1 MSSFQSSEEERHDQE
16 TDPKRV
22 FGPTVERLPLM
33 LAGFGIAVIV
43 GTALTFGG
51 AVGVVASLLIEVL
64 FLLVTVPLTLLLVL
78 GIARMTDLYFGT
90 LGQAIVRLTSFF
102 VASEALLILAVLGV
116 GHFGDFSVAIVVLL
130 ACLSISFWLFV
141 ALFDLDPVEALGT
154 FKVLVAFSCALAFQ
168 SLVIWALFMLRRI
181 LMFGFPF

>member
-16 TDPKRV
+16 TDSTRV

-33 LAGFGIAVIV
+33 LVGFGIAVIV
-43 GTALTFGG
+43 GTAFTFGG
-51 AVGVVASLLIEVL
+51 AAGVMASLLIDVL
-64 FLLVTVPLTLLLVL
+64 FLLVTIPLTLLLVL

-102 VASEALLILAVLGV
+102 VASEALLILAVLGL
-116 GHFGDFSVAIVVLL
+116 GHLGDFSVAIVVLL
-130 ACLSISFWLFV
+130 VCLSILFWLFV

-154 FKVLVAFSCALAFQ
+154 FKVLVVFSCALAFQ
-168 SLVIWALFMLRRI
+168 SLVIWALCVLRRMT
-181 LMFGFPF
+181 MFGFPF

>member
-33 LAGFGIAVIV
+33 LVGFGIAVIV
-43 GTALTFGG
+43 GTALTFGS

-102 VASEALLILAVLGV
+102 VASEGAADPGR
-116 GHFGDFSVAIVVLL
+116 FGRRTLRRFFRGDRGAAGLPEHL
-130 ACLSISFWLFV
+130 
-141 ALFDLDPVEALGT
+141 
-154 FKVLVAFSCALAFQ
+154 VLV
-168 SLVIWALFMLRRI
+168 VR
-181 LMFGFPF
+181 GPF

>member
-1 MSSFQSSEEERHDQE
+1 MSSFQSSEEERHDQRNRPE
-16 TDPKRV
+16 RV
-22 FGPTVERLPLM
+22 FWPDCRCLPLM
-33 LAGFGIAVIV
+33 LVGFGIAVIV
-43 GTALTFGG
+43 GTALTFGS

-64 FLLVTVPLTLLLVL
+64 FRPVTVPLTLLLVL

-102 VASEALLILAVLGV
+102 VASRLPPILAVLGV

-141 ALFDLDPVEALGT
+141 SGPHPVRVLGT

-168 SLVIWALFMLRRI
+168 SLVIWALFVLRRI
-181 LMFGFPF
+181 IMFGFPF